1 MSLKEFLRDYGVL
14 LTSCTSLIASFIALF
29 KESIN
34 SFFMKP
40 KLCFRENDS
49 EKFISETED
58 SSDDIA
64 DKAISYVY
72 KLQLANE
79 GKGFCNNISVY
90 LDKIEYKSSTDVNF
104 SNIDLPVMESFLFS
118 NNNQSVSLAPF
129 SRPISFSL
137 ISIKNSASHSE
148 TKGSEEN
155 LMIFKVGNFLI
166 PKNKFGGQYKIV
178 LTCYSDNCRPKK
190 IKVTLDWNGRWCESV
205 SDFLKHNV
213 NIQMEAE

>member
-118 NNNQSVSLAPF
+118 NNNQ
-129 SRPISFSL
+129 
-137 ISIKNSASHSE
+137 
-148 TKGSEEN
+148 
-155 LMIFKVGNFLI
+155 
-166 PKNKFGGQYKIV
+166 
-178 LTCYSDNCRPKK
+178 
-190 IKVTLDWNGRWCESV
+190 
-205 SDFLKHNV
+205 
-213 NIQMEAE
+213 